1 MVSCAGSLSPTHIL
15 QKKALS
21 MSVNSSP
28 PASLEVLWK
37 QVLPPTWRA
46 PGRAIEESQGWAPCQ
61 HCPSPLSYLAEG
73 TRTSHLAFPEL
84 LEKAKEQSA
93 SAPLGPMAKPQPE
106 LLRAGGSS
114 PARAH
119 TEGTSEHAWHCTKAE
134 AVRIRKR
141 AKWVCCCQGP
151 SQSWRKMG
159 HERPCL

>member
-1 MVSCAGSLSPTHIL
+1 M
-15 QKKALS
+15 
-21 MSVNSSP
+21 
-28 PASLEVLWK
+28 
-37 QVLPPTWRA
+37 
-46 PGRAIEESQGWAPCQ
+46 
-61 HCPSPLSYLAEG
+61 
-73 TRTSHLAFPEL
+73 AFPEL

-141 AKWVCCCQGP
+141 AKVGVLLP
-151 SQSWRKMG
+151 GTLPELAEDGS
-159 HERPCL
+159 